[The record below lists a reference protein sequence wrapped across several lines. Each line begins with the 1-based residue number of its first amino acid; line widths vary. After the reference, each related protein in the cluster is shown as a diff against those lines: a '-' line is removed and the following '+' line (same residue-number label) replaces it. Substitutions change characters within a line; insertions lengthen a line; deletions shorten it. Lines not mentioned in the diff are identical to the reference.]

1 MQVENQ
7 LALEEYNA
15 ITHPKTMSFNIKNF
29 PHAETLSEYYDRM
42 KINSNPNIHQQNNL
56 HTHQETNLNIQQKSN
71 LHIQQK
77 SSLNIQQTTRS
88 YIQQS
93 KNGGRPSK
101 NFVHPI
107 SNFGGSDL
115 RIMTKLKNNSSCC
128 SCGRYTVDHPSLY
141 SQFNYYA
148 IDSNCPY
155 RYVK

>member
-7 LALEEYNA
+7 LALEEFK
-15 ITHPKTMSFNIKNF
+15 PKPNF
-29 PHAETLSEYYDRM
+29 PHAETLSEYYART
-42 KINSNPNIHQQNNL
+42 KINLIVNTNSSANTHQQNNL